1 MVLLGELCGFG
12 VNTAH
17 AQCRPGDAEEILRAA
32 ARDSGVWL
40 VPGSLYER
48 DGDAVYN
55 TTPVIDPDGKVVAR
69 YRKMFPFA
77 PYERGVAPGSEFVVF
92 AVPGAGRFGVSI
104 CYDMWFPEPTRS
116 LAILGAEVLLHPTLP
131 NTIDRHAAL
140 ASHRPSTTTHP
151 YTPSK

>member
-1 MVLLGELCGFG
+1 MKRRPPRSTRTDTLFPYTTLFRSRFPWVRMVLLGELCGFG

-17 AQCRPGDAEEILRAA
+17 AHCLPGDAEEILRSA
-32 ARDSGVWL
+32 ARHSGVWL

-48 DGDAVYN
+48 DGDTVYN

-92 AVPGAGRFGVSI
+92 DVQ
-104 CYDMWFPEPTRS
+104 
-116 LAILGAEVLLHPTLP
+116 
-131 NTIDRHAAL
+131 N
-140 ASHRPSTTTHP
+140 
-151 YTPSK
+151 